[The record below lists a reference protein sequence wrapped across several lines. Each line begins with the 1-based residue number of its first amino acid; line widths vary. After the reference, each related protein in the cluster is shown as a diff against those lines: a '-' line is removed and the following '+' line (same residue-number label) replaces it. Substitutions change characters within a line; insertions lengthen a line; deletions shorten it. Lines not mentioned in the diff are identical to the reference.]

1 MVKETLKAPY
11 SHYSLSAELSQG
23 IDRRTIE
30 EMEIDGFTLMEV
42 AGSTAAGKIMQ
53 EHPSLAH
60 GVLLCGKGNNGGDAL
75 VVARYLLQNDIDTS
89 LVFISGTDDLSP
101 DADKNYG
108 LLKHYAAP
116 GTLTVFE
123 DWESFDKSEEF
134 DFIVDGM
141 LGTGLDSELRSDY
154 AKAVTWANSREVPVF
169 AMDIPTGLHPDSGS
183 VMGRAIKATRTFAFG
198 GRKTGY
204 YLNDGPTITAEIFY
218 CELPFPNHYKDECS
232 TFVLDESWV
241 PIKPPSPSPHKY
253 DAGVLYIVAG
263 SEGLTG
269 AAIMAAQSAWSEGLG
284 AVILICPRGVLPIY
298 EQNLPPIIKKPVG
311 DRDDFFFKEE
321 HVTKVLNIIR
331 EKEGKVL
338 LGPGLGRKEP
348 TVNFVD
354 RITAQ
359 NTADT
364 VIDAD
369 GLWCLA
375 QLPEWKKPAE
385 ARWILTPHPGELQ
398 RFIADEDLLKA
409 DQRLRMVRTFARERE
424 ITVLSKGM
432 PGIIGTPEGECY
444 ITNYNTQYFSRAGN
458 GDVLAGKIG
467 AHLAFGKGPD
477 LSCAVGLLLGKQKLD
492 RLIKHSQ
499 GLPEPKDFI

>member
-1 MVKETLKAPY
+1 MVKDTLEAPY
-11 SHYSLSAELSQG
+11 SHYSLSAELSQE

-30 EMEIDGFTLMEV
+30 EMKIDGFTLMEV
-42 AGSTAAGKIMQ
+42 AGSSAARIILQK
-53 EHPSLAH
+53 HPDLSN
-60 GVLLCGKGNNGGDAL
+60 GVFLCGKGNNGGDAL

-89 LVFISGTDDLSP
+89 IVFISGTDDLSP
-101 DADKNYG
+101 DADKNFG
-108 LLKHYAAP
+108 LLEHYAAP
-116 GTLTVFE
+116 GTLTVYE
-123 DWESFDKSEEF
+123 GWESFEQTEEP

-141 LGTGLDSELRSDY
+141 LGTGLDSDLRGNY
-154 AKAVTWANSREVPVF
+154 AQAVKWANNRQVPTF

-183 VMGRAIKATRTFAFG
+183 VMGTAIKTDQTFAFG
-198 GRKTGY
+198 GRKTGF
-204 YLNDGPTITAEIFY
+204 YLNDGPSISGEIHY
-218 CELPFPNHYKDECS
+218 CELPFPNHYKEECS

-241 PIKPPSPSPHKY
+241 PIEPPAPSRHKY

-298 EQNLPPIIKKPVG
+298 EQNLPPIIKKSVG

-321 HVTKVLNIIR
+321 HVNKVLNIIR

-338 LGPGLGRKEP
+338 LGPGLGRDES
-348 TVNFVD
+348 TTHFVKQFA
-354 RITAQ
+354 AQ
-359 NTADT
+359 NTTDT

-375 QLPEWKKPAE
+375 QLSEWQKPAQT
-385 ARWILTPHPGELQ
+385 RWILTPHPGELQ
-398 RFIADEDLLKA
+398 RFIEDKDLLKGE
-409 DQRLRMVRTFARERE
+409 QRLKAVKAFARDRG

-432 PGIIGTPEGECY
+432 PGIIGTPEGRCY

-467 AHLAFGKGPD
+467 AHLAFGKEPD

-492 RLIKHSQ
+492 RFIQNSQ